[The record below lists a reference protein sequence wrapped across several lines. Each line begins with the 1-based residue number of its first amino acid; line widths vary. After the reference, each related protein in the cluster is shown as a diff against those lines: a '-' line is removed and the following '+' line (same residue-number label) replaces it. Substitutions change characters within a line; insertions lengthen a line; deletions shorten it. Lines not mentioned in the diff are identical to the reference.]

1 MGVERDTQRHKMTH
15 RDTEREMHEPAKLV
29 SPHTHTHTH
38 THKHPHTNTNTHL
51 PHLHERFGQ
60 LQSGDDL
67 AAIHSEKVRAW

>member
-38 THKHPHTNTNTHL
+38 THTHKKTPTHKHKHTPAPLAREIRATA
-51 PHLHERFGQ
+51 ER
-60 LQSGDDL
+60 
-67 AAIHSEKVRAW
+67 R